1 MNWLYKADNFFI
13 GVLAGI
19 LFPGLIYIIY
29 WLLFHHQISFPVRF
43 TNYLLRG
50 FLLSSVIKM
59 CGLGDLILFYF
70 GLTKKMD
77 RFTKGIIASV
87 LLYVGLIAYIT
98 YYHES
103 QVI

>member
-1 MNWLYKADNFFI
+1 MNWLYKVDNFFV
-13 GVLAGI
+13 GLLVGL
-19 LFPGLIYIIY
+19 LFPGLIYFFY

-43 TNYLLRG
+43 TKYLMNG

-59 CGLGDLILFYF
+59 CGLADLIVFYF
-70 GLTKKMD
+70 GLTNKMD
-77 RFTKGIIASV
+77 KFTKGIIFSV

-103 QVI
+103 QVL